1 MKDEEKKRPR
11 RTCLVAKLSQ
21 GIEEE
26 GRRKDM
32 PERRDTKRAEIYVLR
47 KALINISGCSVMC
60 GPQRDREIIQKLKK
74 RTATTICKWG
84 NILSFSLTAKVMLI
98 N

>member
-32 PERRDTKRAEIYVLR
+32 PERRDTTRAEIYVLW

-60 GPQRDREIIQKLKK
+60 GPQRDREIIQKLKNK
-74 RTATTICKWG
+74 LTKD
-84 NILSFSLTAKVMLI
+84 SDKSLEG
-98 N
+98 